1 MIEEKKRI
9 KFIDLAKGVCIT
21 LVVLHHCHIEIP
33 YLIYIRMP
41 LYFILSGL
49 FFKLYAGFFDF
60 VKRKTNKI
68 LIPFLFWHVF
78 SFAIYLSIQHFAP
91 GIRVNSE
98 VEQFSLWDPWFS
110 RLCFNN
116 PLWFLL
122 SLFWCNILYY
132 IISMITKNKV
142 GQAII
147 VITIAVIAG
156 FIHEKEMFPLYFY
169 NSMFYLPYFFIGSLL
184 KSTNLLYDTTG
195 WGSFYQKN
203 KDWILGG
210 ACIVLFIVLTNVKVI
225 PQIMRYLASTV
236 GVLALL
242 LLLKRIQYV
251 PIISKFGRYSI
262 IILCTSYLVYS
273 PLRVIIPRLT
283 HITGFWS
290 DFIAFI
296 ITMTIEYF
304 VIDFCKK
311 YMPHVTAQKDIIPVG
326 NKPKTD
332 VNISK

>member
-1 MIEEKKRI
+1 MIDEKKRI
-9 KFIDLAKGVCIT
+9 EFIDLAKGVCIS

-33 YLIYIRMP
+33 YLIYVRMP

-49 FFKLYAGFFDF
+49 FFKLYTGFFDF
-60 VKRKTNKI
+60 TKRKTNKI
-68 LIPFLFWHVF
+68 LVPFIFWHVL
-78 SFAIYLSIQHFAP
+78 SFTIYLLIQHFAP
-91 GIRVNSE
+91 GIKVNTVVSL
-98 VEQFSLWDPWFS
+98 FSIWDPLFS
-110 RLCFNN
+110 RMCFNN

-147 VITIAVIAG
+147 VIGIAIIAG
-156 FIHEKEMFPLYFY
+156 FIHNEEVFPLYFY
-169 NSMFYLPYFFIGSLL
+169 NSMYYLPYFFIGSLL
-184 KSTNLLYDTTG
+184 KSTDLLYDTTG
-195 WGSFYQKN
+195 VSFFQKN
-203 KDWILGG
+203 KDWILGV
-210 ACIVLFIVLTNVKVI
+210 ACVVLFFVLVNIQVI
-225 PQIMRYLASTV
+225 PHITQYIESTV

-273 PLRVIIPRLT
+273 PLRVIIPRLA

-296 ITMTIEYF
+296 LTMTIEYF

-311 YMPHVTAQKDIIPVG
+311 YMPHVTAQKDIITVG
-326 NKPKTD
+326 DKPKTD

>member
-1 MIEEKKRI
+1 MIDEKKRI

-33 YLIYIRMP
+33 YLIYVRMP

-60 VKRKTNKI
+60 TKRKTNKI
-68 LIPFLFWHVF
+68 LVPFIFWHVF
-78 SFAIYLSIQHFAP
+78 SFAIYLIIQHFAP
-91 GIRVNSE
+91 SIRVNSE
-98 VEQFSLWDPWFS
+98 VEHFSLWDPWYS

-142 GQAII
+142 VQAII
-147 VITIAVIAG
+147 VVGIAVIAG
-156 FIHEKEMFPLYFY
+156 FIHEKDSFPLYFY
-169 NSMFYLPYFFIGSLL
+169 NSMFYLPFFFIGSLL
-184 KSTNLLYDTTG
+184 KSTALLYETTG
-195 WGSFYQKN
+195 VSFYQKN
-203 KDWILGG
+203 KDWILGVTF
-210 ACIVLFIVLTNVKVI
+210 AVLFFVLANLQVYSHI
-225 PQIMRYLASTV
+225 LRYVVSTV

-273 PLRVIIPRLT
+273 PLRVIVPRLA

-290 DFIAFI
+290 DFVAFI
-296 ITMTIEYF
+296 LTMTIEYF

-311 YMPHVTAQKDIIPVG
+311 YMPHVTAQKDIIPID

>member
-1 MIEEKKRI
+1 M
-9 KFIDLAKGVCIT
+9 
-21 LVVLHHCHIEIP
+21 
-33 YLIYIRMP
+33 
-41 LYFILSGL
+41 
-49 FFKLYAGFFDF
+49 
-60 VKRKTNKI
+60 
-68 LIPFLFWHVF
+68 
-78 SFAIYLSIQHFAP
+78 
-91 GIRVNSE
+91 
-98 VEQFSLWDPWFS
+98 
-110 RLCFNN
+110 
-116 PLWFLL
+116 
-122 SLFWCNILYY
+122 
-132 IISMITKNKV
+132 
-142 GQAII
+142 
-147 VITIAVIAG
+147 
-156 FIHEKEMFPLYFY
+156 
-169 NSMFYLPYFFIGSLL
+169 
-184 KSTNLLYDTTG
+184 
-195 WGSFYQKN
+195 
-203 KDWILGG
+203 
-210 ACIVLFIVLTNVKVI
+210 LFIVLTNVKVI

>member
-1 MIEEKKRI
+1 MIDENKRI

-33 YLIYIRMP
+33 YLVYVRMP
-41 LYFILSGL
+41 LYFMLSGL
-49 FFKLYAGFFDF
+49 FFKLYSGFFDF
-60 VKRKTNKI
+60 TKRKTNKI
-68 LIPFLFWHVF
+68 LIPFIFWHVF
-78 SFAIYLSIQHFAP
+78 SFAIYLIIQHFAP

-98 VEQFSLWDPWFS
+98 VKQFSLWDPWFS

-132 IISMITKNKV
+132 IISIVTKKKV
-142 GQAII
+142 WQGVI
-147 VITIAVIAG
+147 VVGLVALSSLIKDQ
-156 FIHEKEMFPLYFY
+156 ELLPLYFWKAL
-169 NSMFYLPYFFIGSLL
+169 NNLPYFFIGSLL
-184 KSTNLLYDTTG
+184 KNTDILYEINGVTY
-195 WGSFYQKN
+195 YQKN
-203 KDWILGG
+203 KDWILGI
-210 ACIVLFIVLTNVKVI
+210 ACAVIFFVLESIYGI
-225 PQIMRYLASTV
+225 PYNMQYIASTA

-242 LLLKRIQYV
+242 LLLKRIRYV
-251 PIISKFGRYSI
+251 PVISKFGRYSI

-290 DFIAFI
+290 DFIAFLL
-296 ITMTIEYF
+296 TMTIEYF

-311 YMPHVTAQKDIIPVG
+311 YMPYVTAQKDIISVG

-332 VNISK
+332 VKGSK